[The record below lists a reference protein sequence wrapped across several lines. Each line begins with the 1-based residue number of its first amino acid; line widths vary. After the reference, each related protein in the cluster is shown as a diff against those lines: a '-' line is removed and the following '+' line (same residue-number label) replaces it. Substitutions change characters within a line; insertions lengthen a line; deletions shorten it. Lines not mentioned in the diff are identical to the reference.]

1 LVLQGGGAAAV
12 SNDALPADSEHQVG
26 LPLYRLTVL
35 NLFGDPRVVKL
46 QQMMKNL
53 QQMQYQ
59 EMLSKRHRNQ
69 HSTHRMQSKQTPSK
83 QLQIYR
89 SAKKYLVTLYNVAF
103 L

>member
-1 LVLQGGGAAAV
+1 VVELQQYQMMLCLLTRSIRWACRC
-12 SNDALPADSEHQVG
+12 
-26 LPLYRLTVL
+26 RLTVL

-69 HSTHRMQSKQTPSK
+69 HSTHRMQSKQTLSK

>member
-1 LVLQGGGAAAV
+1 MVELQQYQMMLCLLTRSIRWACRC
-12 SNDALPADSEHQVG
+12 
-26 LPLYRLTVL
+26 RLTVL

-69 HSTHRMQSKQTPSK
+69 HSTHRMQSKQTLSK

-89 SAKKYLVTLYNVAF
+89 SAKKYLVTLYNVA
-103 L
+103 LL

>member
-1 LVLQGGGAAAV
+1 VVELQQYQMRLCLLTRSIRWACRC
-12 SNDALPADSEHQVG
+12 
-26 LPLYRLTVL
+26 RLTVL

-69 HSTHRMQSKQTPSK
+69 HSTHRMQSKQTLSK

>member
-1 LVLQGGGAAAV
+1 MRLCLLTRSIRWACRC
-12 SNDALPADSEHQVG
+12 
-26 LPLYRLTVL
+26 RLTVL

-69 HSTHRMQSKQTPSK
+69 HSTHRMQSKQTLSK

-89 SAKKYLVTLYNVAF
+89 SAKKYLVTLYNAAF